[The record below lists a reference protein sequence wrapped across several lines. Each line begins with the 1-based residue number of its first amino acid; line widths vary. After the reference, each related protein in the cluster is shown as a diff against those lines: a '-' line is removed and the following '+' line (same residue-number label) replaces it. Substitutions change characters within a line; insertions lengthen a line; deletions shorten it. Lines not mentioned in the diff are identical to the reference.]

1 MKIAVSTLLI
11 LLTGC
16 ITAAY
21 KKSNVEYSHVYREF
35 NMAGVSGERVYKG
48 TYEGV
53 REIDGGK
60 YHYLQFDGL
69 LKGQGR
75 FLDVMLPLKGRLTRA
90 EKLGPDGRFHET
102 DTLITRPG
110 LVSIRESSIP
120 IAGTHPAYLI
130 FKTTSSG
137 NMDSFYALFNLK
149 TGHESDPVELMKR
162 HFKYDINAP
171 VYPLAALELNFV
183 LNYSY
188 STRAI
193 VWDRDP
199 DGKTRV
205 ACEGIDVGNYDGP
218 RLAVEWKERNKLVY
232 GLRQFGYAGT
242 VIADVVTSPVQLVM
256 LVLTGLAGP
265 GVR

>member
-11 LLTGC
+11 VLTGC

-21 KKSNVEYSHVYREF
+21 KKSNVEYSHAYREF
-35 NMAGVSGERVYKG
+35 NMAGASGERVYKG

-75 FLDVMLPLKGRLTRA
+75 FLDVLLPLKGVQTRA

-102 DTLITRPG
+102 DTFITRPG
-110 LVSIRESSIP
+110 NVIFRESST
-120 IAGTHPAYLI
+120 AVNGTRPAYLI
-130 FKTTSSG
+130 FVRTALYS
-137 NMDSFYALFNLK
+137 MEPFYALHNLRA
-149 TGHESDPVELMKR
+149 GQESDPVAIMKQ
-162 HFKYDINAP
+162 HFKYDIRDP
-171 VYPLAALELNFV
+171 KYPLALVKLNFS
-183 LNYSY
+183 LNYKY
-188 STRAI
+188 STRSL
-193 VWDRDP
+193 VWDSGP

-205 ACEGIDVGNYDGP
+205 SCEGIDLDSYDGP
-218 RLAVEWKERNKLVY
+218 RLAVQWKERNKLVY
-232 GLRQFGYAGT
+232 GLRQAGYAGT
-242 VIADVVTSPVQLVM
+242 IIADVVTSPVQLVM